1 MRTRALKDLGDKNKI
16 LQLKSQSD
24 KSHSSDATHARALSL
39 SRLTQA
45 DKPASYPDMLKDLQA
60 QDVNM
65 AIIASKTLL
74 DVAATTQVAECIRG
88 LLFTQTLF
96 ETVRNMHD

>member
-1 MRTRALKDLGDKNKI
+1 
-16 LQLKSQSD
+16 
-24 KSHSSDATHARALSL
+24 
-39 SRLTQA
+39 
-45 DKPASYPDMLKDLQA
+45 MLKDLQA

-65 AIIASKTLL
+65 AIMASKTLL